1 MNTKV
6 PYTYTVLRY
15 VHDITSGEFVN
26 VGVVVMSSENGTFET
41 LFKTNSVRVKTVFPT
56 LNGKS
61 YRSRLLKMQSS
72 FELLKRQTDNELPI
86 NSDKKLLELVHSVL
100 PNDDSSLQWGSIG
113 SGISSD
119 LKKTATSLFERFVSK
134 YDLAAHETRKED
146 ADVWKLFKVEL
157 EKRNLIQH
165 FVSKSIE
172 VEDDDVEFEHAWKNG
187 KWHCYEP
194 LSFDLANS
202 TSIRTKAHK
211 WLGQM
216 ASLEGARED
225 FLVHFLVAKP
235 SSPSLEF
242 EYEKALSI
250 LRKNKLVQVVEE
262 IEMPVLAEKIQKEI
276 KEHKIIA

>member
-1 MNTKV
+1 MNNKV

-15 VHDITSGEFVN
+15 IHDTTSGEFVN

-41 LFKTNSVRVKTVFPT
+41 IFKTNSVRVKNVFPT

-61 YRSRLLKMQSS
+61 YRSRMLKLKSS
-72 FELLKRQTDNELPI
+72 FESLKRQTDEELPI

-100 PNDDSSLQWGSIG
+100 PKDDSSLQWGGVG
-113 SGISSD
+113 SGISND
-119 LKKTATSLFERFVSK
+119 LKKTVATLYERFVSK
-134 YDLAAHETRKED
+134 YDFVAHEARKED
-146 ADVWKLFKVEL
+146 ADVWKQFKVEL
-157 EKRNLIQH
+157 EKRNLIRH

-202 TSIRTKAHK
+202 TSIRTKAHR

-216 ASLEGARED
+216 ASLETSKED

-235 SSPSLEF
+235 RLLSLER
-242 EYEKALSI
+242 EYERALSI
-250 LRKNKLVQVVEE
+250 LRKNKWVQVVEE
-262 IEMPVLAEKIQKEI
+262 MEMPFLAEKIEREI
-276 KEHKIIA
+276 KEHGIIA